1 MIRIS
6 IRQCEYF
13 LAVAQTG
20 GIASAARS
28 LGVSQPAVAQAVTKL
43 EETTGLTL
51 FRRLHA
57 RGMELTGQGEEF
69 LSYARDLLSCAGKVS
84 DAVSEIGEHRR
95 GTIRLGCFQSIAPFC
110 LARIVRG
117 YREGM
122 PDVTLEV
129 SEKLQGELSDALREN
144 ELDLAIMYD
153 LGADAD
159 HIGRLELSAAPPYL
173 IVPEDHWLAGRGSVS
188 IREVASEDYILFD
201 APQSQDYF
209 FEIFERCGIRPRIG
223 LRCTT
228 IESVRCGVG
237 NGLGVSILAMRPA
250 SGTTYDGK
258 RIVSVELQEALPP
271 TRIVIAHPL
280 DRPPGELTLP
290 FVNFCQDVF
299 AEL

>member
-13 LAVAQTG
+13 LAVARTG

-43 EETTGLTL
+43 EEMTGLTL

-57 RGMELTGQGEEF
+57 RGMELTKQGEAF
-69 LSYARDLLSCAGKVS
+69 LSYARDLQSCAARVTS
-84 DAVSEIGEHRR
+84 AVTEIGEHRR

-117 YREGM
+117 YRERM
-122 PDVTLEV
+122 PGVTLEV

-153 LGADAD
+153 LGADSG
-159 HIGRLELSAAPPYL
+159 HMGRQELSAAPPYL
-173 IVPEDHWLAGRGSVS
+173 IVPEDHRLADRRNVS

-201 APQSQDYF
+201 APQSRDYF
-209 FEIFERCGIRPRIG
+209 FDIFERCGIQPRIG

-228 IESVRCGVG
+228 IESLRCAVG

-250 SGTTYDGK
+250 CGETYDGT
-258 RIVSVELQEALPP
+258 RVVSLELQEALPP

-280 DRPPGELTLP
+280 DRPPGEMTLP
-290 FVNFCQDVF
+290 FVRFCQDVF
-299 AEL
+299 ADL